1 MTRILM
7 VEDDASVARP
17 LAESLRHEGFDVTHA
32 ATAAEADR
40 QVGEAELVLLDWR
53 LPDEPGV
60 DLLRRWRARGLSIPV
75 LLVTARASLVDRV
88 VGLELGADDYV
99 TKPFELAELVARI
112 RARLRRH
119 APAAQLREGRF
130 TVLEDTRTVRFLGDT
145 VELTRMEY
153 RLLLFGLR
161 RPQQVFG
168 REELLSAV
176 WGYSPQVAS
185 RTVDTHVRQLRQK
198 LDDDVIETVR
208 GVGYRFCP

>member
-1 MTRILM
+1 M
-7 VEDDASVARP
+7 
-17 LAESLRHEGFDVTHA
+17 
-32 ATAAEADR
+32 
-40 QVGEAELVLLDWR
+40 
-53 LPDEPGV
+53 
-60 DLLRRWRARGLSIPV
+60 
-75 LLVTARASLVDRV
+75 TARASLVDRV